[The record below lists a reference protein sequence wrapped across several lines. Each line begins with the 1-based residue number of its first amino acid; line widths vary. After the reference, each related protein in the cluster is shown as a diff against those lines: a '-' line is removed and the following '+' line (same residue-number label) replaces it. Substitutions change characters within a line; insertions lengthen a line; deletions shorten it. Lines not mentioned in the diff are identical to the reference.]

1 MHVTYTFTFYV
12 HDDQNILYYTNSL
25 LEVQER
31 FLYVDFKSL
40 RHSNSNC
47 CMILQSSGHTTIHY
61 TAG

>member
-40 RHSNSNC
+40 CHSNSNC
-47 CMILQSSGHTTIHY
+47 CMILQSNCHTPIHY
-61 TAG
+61 TG